1 MVGQQSGWLVIDA
14 LWVTREVRV
23 GSGIGARHASAA
35 VDAGGG
41 SMKTAART
49 SFREDKFPPVFK
61 ALIVVGL
68 IVNVA
73 FLLGIPFP
81 RRGALDTI
89 AVAAILIGNA
99 YIFLFRYCGR
109 W

>member
-1 MVGQQSGWLVIDA
+1 
-14 LWVTREVRV
+14 
-23 GSGIGARHASAA
+23 
-35 VDAGGG
+35 
-41 SMKTAART
+41 
-49 SFREDKFPPVFK
+49 
-61 ALIVVGL
+61 VGL

-99 YIFLFRYCGR
+99 YIFLFRYRGR